1 MPDTTTPDFT
11 EKPYTEWLE
20 EVLSELFQHDP
31 VSIGIVMILDDGT
44 IGTNYYN
51 VDCTDMILMANAMHK
66 DEQINWMKVN
76 RDYILDILN
85 DDETEEEEEA
95 EETEEE

>member
-1 MPDTTTPDFT
+1 MPDTITPDFT
-11 EKPYTEWLE
+11 TKPYAEWLE

-31 VSIGIVMILDDGT
+31 VSIGIVMILDDGS

-51 VDCTDMILMANAMHK
+51 VDCTDMTLMANAMHK

-76 RDYILDILN
+76 RDYILEILN
-85 DDETEEEEEA
+85 DDETEEEEE
-95 EETEEE
+95 EDETEE